1 MCGGAI
7 LGPLRY
13 AFFEL
18 EVKSFG
24 GTIRHPP
31 VDFTTN
37 TGRKAIERTHSV
49 TRAASMSNGHQAP
62 KMSGLER
69 AGDWGRHAAIIP
81 WHRRRQAN
89 PDVAFRP
96 FVGI

>member
-1 MCGGAI
+1 MWDGAPP
-7 LGPLRY
+7 GPFRCV
-13 AFFEL
+13 FFEL
-18 EVKSFG
+18 KVKSFG

-31 VDFTTN
+31 IDFTTN

-69 AGDWGRHAAIIP
+69 ADNWECYAGVIP
-81 WHRRRQAN
+81 
-89 PDVAFRP
+89 
-96 FVGI
+96 